1 MIHGFACMGIPR
13 YILTDNMK
21 SVVLHRDFE
30 GNPVW
35 QKDYEAFMKAVGF
48 RTKLCKPRHPF
59 TKGKVERLVR
69 FVKENFLVGRV
80 FWNITDLNRAALD
93 WCNRQNGIYH
103 RATDDVPQ
111 ETHHESCTNEM
122 RMLEMTPSL
131 LFYLCPERRIS
142 FDGFVNYEGRRFGV
156 PYSYRGATAR
166 IMRKDDM
173 IYIYSADL
181 KQLLTT
187 HDVTWS
193 KRDRFCTDQ
202 YALPEQPEEFP
213 SMPVKVEIVQLPEPE
228 PVLSFEKFNFDK
240 EVEWDD

>member
-1 MIHGFACMGIPR
+1 M
-13 YILTDNMK
+13 
-21 SVVLHRDFE
+21 
-30 GNPVW
+30 
-35 QKDYEAFMKAVGF
+35 
-48 RTKLCKPRHPF
+48 
-59 TKGKVERLVR
+59 
-69 FVKENFLVGRV
+69 

-103 RATDDVPQ
+103 RATDGVPQ
-111 ETHHESCTNEM
+111 DIHHESCAREIQ
-122 RMLEMTPSL
+122 MLEMTPPL
-131 LFYLCPERRIS
+131 LLYLCPERRIS

-156 PYSYRGATAR
+156 PYSYRDSTAR

-173 IYIYSADL
+173 IYIYSTDL

-193 KRDRFCTDQ
+193 KRDRFCADQ

-213 SMPVKVEIVQLPEPE
+213 SMPVKTEIVQLPEAE
-228 PVLSFEKFNFDK
+228 PMLSFEKFNFDK